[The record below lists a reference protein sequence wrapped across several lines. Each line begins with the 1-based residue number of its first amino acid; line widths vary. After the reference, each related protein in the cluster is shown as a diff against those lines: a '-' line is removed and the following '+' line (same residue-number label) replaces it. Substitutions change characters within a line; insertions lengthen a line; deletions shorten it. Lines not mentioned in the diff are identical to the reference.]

1 MKYGPSHRCYASFR
15 CLLQLNSWLR
25 EGMKKKK
32 KLRTHFKCCSSALP
46 KRQAKQVPPPFRM
59 QKKKK
64 TFPESFWCG
73 FPWIIK
79 GLFRILGPHQ
89 WILTVIATS
98 SPPFVPGCCRR
109 LEMLGPLCRQSVM
122 WERVDLT
129 QTDVYQLVLLGTSW
143 AHQSHSMLI
152 LIEVTGLWQKNFP
165 VMVIQMSQA
174 DRQWRSVVLS
184 QWHTATTH
192 TVTAT
197 TRYCW
202 QTISVGVSH
211 VELNRNDY
219 QRRFW
224 GFQWKAL

>member
-1 MKYGPSHRCYASFR
+1 MFFKHAAKEASQAGTPT
-15 CLLQLNSWLR
+15 LQN
-25 EGMKKKK
+25 
-32 KLRTHFKCCSSALP
+32 A
-46 KRQAKQVPPPFRM
+46 
-59 QKKKK
+59 KKK

-152 LIEVTGLWQKNFP
+152 LIEVTRLWQENFP
-165 VMVIQMSQA
+165 VMVNQMSRA
-174 DRQWRSVVLS
+174 DGQWRSAVLS
-184 QWHTATTH
+184 QWHRTATH
-192 TVTAT
+192 AVTAA

-202 QTISVGVSH
+202 QTMLGVTH
-211 VELNRNDY
+211 LELNRNDY
-219 QRRFW
+219 RRSFW
-224 GFQWKAL
+224 AFHAQKLWKTLK

>member
-15 CLLQLNSWLR
+15 CLLQLNLR
-25 EGMKKKK
+25 LIEGKEQENKITNYAHISNV
-32 KLRTHFKCCSSALP
+32 LQAHLP
-46 KRQAKQVPPPFRM
+46 KRQAKQVTPPFRM
-59 QKKKK
+59 QKKK
-64 TFPESFWCG
+64 TFPESFWCS

-143 AHQSHSMLI
+143 AHQSHRMLI
-152 LIEVTGLWQKNFP
+152 LIEVTGLWQENFP

-174 DRQWRSVVLS
+174 DKQRRSAVLS
-184 QWHTATTH
+184 KWHRTTTH
-192 TVTAT
+192 TVTAA

-202 QTISVGVSH
+202 QTM
-211 VELNRNDY
+211 
-219 QRRFW
+219 RR
-224 GFQWKAL
+224 GQSCGT